1 MPYLF
6 SNTSKIKIYELELFK
21 LPQFQYFAMNFN

>member
-6 SNTSKIKIYELELFK
+6 VDDVFI
-21 LPQFQYFAMNFN
+21 QV

>member
-6 SNTSKIKIYELELFK
+6 SKT
-21 LPQFQYFAMNFN
+21 

>member
-6 SNTSKIKIYELELFK
+6 SANGALLKSAWGGA
-21 LPQFQYFAMNFN
+21 PG

>member
-6 SNTSKIKIYELELFK
+6 VTGKAE
-21 LPQFQYFAMNFN
+21 

>member
-6 SNTSKIKIYELELFK
+6 K
-21 LPQFQYFAMNFN
+21 

>member
-6 SNTSKIKIYELELFK
+6 VK
-21 LPQFQYFAMNFN
+21 

>member
-6 SNTSKIKIYELELFK
+6 KSDMNQNNT
-21 LPQFQYFAMNFN
+21 NR

>member
-6 SNTSKIKIYELELFK
+6 QTDSG
-21 LPQFQYFAMNFN
+21 